1 MMNAFVRS
9 NPLIL
14 LNKNNNKLFPQVPAP
29 NKSIFQNQKN
39 RIR

>member
-14 LNKNNNKLFPQVPAP
+14 LNKKNNKLFPQVRAP
-29 NKSIFQNQKN
+29 NNSIFTKPKN
-39 RIR
+39 RIK